1 MKRKKLSVYV
11 VFWSRTQ
18 FGKPNLVNAYRS
30 EREAVMQVRFRIKY
44 DGGWFHVAQYKPSGK
59 FVTLVQK

>member
-1 MKRKKLSVYV
+1 MKRKNLSVYV

-18 FGKPNLVNAYRS
+18 YGKPNLVNAYRS
-30 EREAVMQVRFRIKY
+30 EREAVMEVRHRIKY
-44 DGGWFHVAQYKPSGK
+44 DGGWFHLVKYKPNRK